1 MCIIEI
7 VHVKKNPKRQEKND
21 QKKKN
26 NQKKRKDHCLVDYQ
40 IDLDESTSDAV
51 LFLCHPQT
59 SL

>member
-1 MCIIEI
+1 ML
-7 VHVKKNPKRQEKND
+7 KKTPKRQEKND
-21 QKKKN
+21 QKKKT
-26 NQKKRKDHCLVDYQ
+26 NQKRRKDHCLVDYQ

>member
-1 MCIIEI
+1 ML
-7 VHVKKNPKRQEKND
+7 KKPQKD
-21 QKKKN
+21 KKKTTKKKKP
-26 NQKKRKDHCLVDYQ
+26 NQKRRKDHCLVDYQ